1 MQKATVCILVRGD
14 PPAEILLGLRK
25 TGFAVGKINGI
36 GGKVEPGETVV
47 AAAARELKEEIGVTV
62 AERDLEPRGHLT
74 FLFPAK
80 PEWNQTVLAFLVGTW
95 TGEPVE
101 TREIAPAWYNIEAI
115 PWDRLW
121 ADNAHWLPRILAGE
135 RVRARYTYADD
146 NETLIQ
152 VEAELWARAL
162 DSEPNQ

>member
-1 MQKATVCILVRGD
+1 
-14 PPAEILLGLRK
+14 
-25 TGFAVGKINGI
+25 
-36 GGKVEPGETVV
+36 
-47 AAAARELKEEIGVTV
+47 
-62 AERDLEPRGHLT
+62 
-74 FLFPAK
+74 
-80 PEWNQTVLAFLVGTW
+80 
-95 TGEPVE
+95 VE